1 MRIKYKI
8 LWVDDRKEEFERL
21 SYDKRIIEYVRNLF
35 FEPHLIFCETI
46 EEAKDIISHN
56 HFDVIFS
63 DYNIND
69 GSSEEQGDGFISYIR
84 SRNVNTEVLFYSA
97 MKELP
102 TLKLNR
108 IVFFSLAGLQDGYRK
123 LLEQMEELIYL
134 TTEKLHDLTAL
145 RGLVMAE
152 TSELDKMMED
162 ICLCYFVENKSDV
175 TDAVFEEILKGLEN
189 DYINNLKM
197 SANCDKKCI
206 HKIRNKDTHNI
217 VTSLVFDSARKAR
230 AIKKIIEMKHFAT
243 DQYGIPNDYYESYLQ
258 DIINVRNQLAH
269 SYSKTNQDGLEVL
282 FSKKDGQD
290 IFFDEDRI
298 KGIRQCI
305 IQYERM
311 LDELSISV
319 KQVAE

>member
-21 SYDKRIIEYVRNLF
+21 SYDKRIVEYVKSLF
-35 FEPHLIFCETI
+35 FEPHLTFCDTV
-46 EEAKDIISHN
+46 EEAEDIISHN

-69 GSSEEQGDGFISYIR
+69 GSSGEQGDGFISYIR

-123 LLEQMEELIYL
+123 LLEQMEGLIYL

-152 TSELDKMMED
+152 TSELDKKMEE
-162 ICLCYFVENKSDV
+162 ICLSFFVQNKTNKSD
-175 TDAVFEEILKGLEN
+175 AIFEEILVGLET
-189 DYINNLKM
+189 DYLNNLKK
-197 SANCDKKCI
+197 SNNCDKKCT
-206 HKIRNKDTHNI
+206 HKIRNKSSIGDIIINRA
-217 VTSLVFDSARKAR
+217 FDSSRKAR
-230 AIKKIIEMKHFAT
+230 TIKKIVEETSFPLQSH
-243 DQYGIPNDYYESYLQ
+243 GINNDFHNAYVE
-258 DIINVRNQLAH
+258 DIIRTRNLLAH
-269 SYSKTNQDGLEVL
+269 SYSRINDEGTEVL
-282 FSKKDGQD
+282 VSKKDGQE
-290 IFFDEDRI
+290 IIFDENKI
-298 KGIRQCI
+298 KEIRQRI
-305 IQYERM
+305 MLYEKM
-311 LDELSISV
+311 LDDLYNSI
-319 KQVAE
+319 AFN

>member
-21 SYDKRIIEYVRNLF
+21 SYDKRIIEYVKGLF
-35 FEPHLIFCETI
+35 FEPHLTFCETI

-69 GSSEEQGDGFISYIR
+69 GSSGEQGDGFISCIR

-123 LLEQMEELIYL
+123 LLEQMEGLIYL

-152 TSELDKMMED
+152 TSELDKKMED
-162 ICLCYFVENKSDV
+162 ICLSFFVQNKTDKS
-175 TDAVFEEILKGLEN
+175 DAVFEKIIKGLEK
-189 DYINNLKM
+189 DYLNKLEQ
-197 SANCDKKCI
+197 STQCDKKCT
-206 HKIRNKDTHNI
+206 HKIRKQ
-217 VTSLVFDSARKAR
+217 TSIEGMISNMSFDSSRKAR
-230 AIKKIIEMKHFAT
+230 AVKKIVEEKEFHFNNYIT
-243 DQYGIPNDYYESYLQ
+243 GDFYESYLK
-258 DIINVRNQLAH
+258 DIIETRNILAH
-269 SYSKTNQDGLEVL
+269 SYSRINDEGTEVL
-282 FSKKDGQD
+282 VSKKDGQE
-290 IFFDEDRI
+290 IVFDENKI
-298 KGIRQCI
+298 KEIRQRI
-305 IQYERM
+305 MLYEKM
-311 LDELSISV
+311 LDDLYNSIAV
-319 KQVAE
+319 N